1 MKHNE
6 CSHCFRGCLLFWNI
20 RHHVTVLGGNDTEK
34 LWQQTLL
41 GHFRMTT
48 TTFQMLCNET
58 GPLVRQ
64 VMPPHYTKSHY
75 FFDVHGGIY
84 SANEFPSPILF
95 TWTFFF
101 ATCRKTFLWIN
112 ILLRY
117 IFFEMLGFHS
127 FLMQYFKIR
136 IKTGWLKHCAF
147 TSGQKAVYLCFD
159 VEWTWTSPQCC
170 TYNVESLDF
179 QSWGHVKEKIWCI
192 Q

>member
-1 MKHNE
+1 MQSLHSWMPAVLE
-6 CSHCFRGCLLFWNI
+6 H

-75 FFDVHGGIY
+75 FFWCAWRNLFSKCVSISYY
-84 SANEFPSPILF
+84 SHEPFF
-95 TWTFFF
+95 T
-101 ATCRKTFLWIN
+101 TCRKTFLRIN

-117 IFFEMLGFHS
+117 IFFEMLGFHQS
-127 FLMQYFKIR
+127 FLMQYFKIC

-159 VEWTWTSPQCC
+159 VEWTWISPQCC

-179 QSWGHVKEKIWCI
+179 QSWGHVKEKIWWMVI
-192 Q
+192 FF